1 MILNVLFFII
11 KMVLMLF
18 AEFVC
23 FFGGLGGKGKGKDMP
38 IREGGLMVLAILIG
52 LEWMLSPLL

>member
-1 MILNVLFFII
+1 
-11 KMVLMLF
+11 MLF

-23 FFGGLGGKGKGKDMP
+23 FFGGLGGKGKGKGKGKDMP

-52 LEWMLSPLL
+52 LEWMFRPLL

>member
-1 MILNVLFFII
+1 
-11 KMVLMLF
+11 MLF

-23 FFGGLGGKGKGKDMP
+23 FFGGLGGKGKGKGKDMP

-52 LEWMLSPLL
+52 LEWMLRPLL

>member
-1 MILNVLFFII
+1 MTI
-11 KMVLMLF
+11 LMLF

-23 FFGGLGGKGKGKDMP
+23 FFWGLGGKGKGKGKDMP

-52 LEWMLSPLL
+52 LEWMFRPLL

>member
-1 MILNVLFFII
+1 MTI
-11 KMVLMLF
+11 LMLF

-23 FFGGLGGKGKGKDMP
+23 FFGGLGGKGKGKGKDMP

-52 LEWMLSPLL
+52 LEWMLRPLL

>member
-1 MILNVLFFII
+1 MTI
-11 KMVLMLF
+11 LMLF

-23 FFGGLGGKGKGKDMP
+23 FFGGLGGKGKDMP

-52 LEWMLSPLL
+52 LEWMFRPLL